1 MRPFEECRGI
11 GHSFAFNRAENYDIY
26 ASRTRCV
33 RELIDLVSKG
43 GNLLLDIGPTAD
55 GRIPVIMQ
63 DRLFAIGRWLEINGE
78 AIYVLSGEGVLLL
91 GDARVAV
98 KAGDYAALPVGEAH
112 AHQMRNESDVPLEYL
127 CFSTMIP
134 FEIAGYADSG
144 KLAIFAGAAPGG
156 DKSQRR
162 LSRVIRPTD
171 VDYWDGEG

>member
-1 MRPFEECRGI
+1 MSHPNVVHLESIAPTTTEEGPHR
-11 GHSFAFNRAENYDIY
+11 F
-26 ASRTRCV
+26 TRRQLGAPAGSVQLGCSHV
-33 RELIDLVSKG
+33 TLPPGARSWPRHWHEV
-43 GNLLLDIGPTAD
+43 N
-55 GRIPVIMQ
+55 
-63 DRLFAIGRWLEINGE
+63 EE

-91 GDARVAV
+91 GEARVAV

-162 LSRVIRPTD
+162 VSRVIRATD